1 MTSMNTLIE
10 QIAAQLQQKNW
21 LMTTAESCTG
31 GGVAQCLTSVA
42 GSSLWF
48 DRGFITYSN
57 AAKHEMLD
65 VGEGLLEQYG
75 AVSEQVAVAMVRG
88 ALAHSRAQV
97 SLAVTGI
104 AGPGGGSDAKPV
116 GTVWFAWAVETQTK
130 TTLQRFAGD
139 RQSVRSQSEQ
149 FALKGLLDILLVNK

>member
-1 MTSMNTLIE
+1 VTSMNTLIE